1 MYLHKNIQIGIDIVH
16 PAFCFCREPDPL
28 KVTVLAPSRLPLF
41 PQKEPDPAKRI
52 AVAPSHLP
60 FLPQKEPDPVKR
72 TVVAP
77 SSLPRFLLQEEPD
90 SVKTTILAPSRLI
103 VWAKMRKKL
112 KYARDFRAQ
121 KNYLGENEEK
131 VEIRPRFQSAEEKP
145 GRK

>member
-41 PQKEPDPAKRI
+41 PQKKPDPAKRI

-60 FLPQKEPDPVKR
+60 FLPQKEPDP
-72 TVVAP
+72 
-77 SSLPRFLLQEEPD
+77 
-90 SVKTTILAPSRLI
+90 VKTTILAPSRLI

-131 VEIRPRFQSAEEKP
+131 VEIRPRFQSAEEKS